1 MLFYSKNNLM
11 EDLKRFIINNKKILS
26 VFFTVVFSAF
36 VVATIVYGA
45 TTIGANITT
54 GGNVFATG
62 TLQVTDATTFYAT
75 STWSGVGSDIVVEGL
90 STSTFAGN
98 LDIAGDFAALR
109 IVEPLLASS
118 TLVVDG
124 LATFYGSADFG
135 DAYTDTLTIT
145 SVIDGALWASSTLQ
159 VTDATTFFATT
170 TLSGV
175 GSDLIVEGVS
185 TSTFAGD
192 LFIGQSGATTTLH
205 IGGGETSVS
214 APGQGA
220 CIALRS
226 SASTTTGVDTLYL
239 ILALNGD
246 RTSLEFTTSTVASDC
261 Y

>member
-1 MLFYSKNNLM
+1 MN
-11 EDLKRFIINNKKILS
+11 LKRFIINNKKILS
-26 VFFTVVFSAF
+26 VFFSIVFSAF

-75 STWSGVGSDIVVEGL
+75 STWSGVGSGIIVDGV

-98 LDIAGDFAALR
+98 VDIAGDFAALR

-118 TLVVDG
+118 TLVIDG
-124 LATFYGSADFG
+124 LATFY
-135 DAYTDTLTIT
+135 
-145 SVIDGALWASSTLQ
+145 
-159 VTDATTFFATT
+159 ATT

-175 GSDLIVEGVS
+175 GSDLVVGGVS

-192 LFIGQSGATTTLH
+192 FAISQAGATTTLH
-205 IGGGETSVS
+205 IGGAETAAS
-214 APGQGA
+214 APGMGS
-220 CIALRS
+220 CIALRA
-226 SASTTTGVDTLYL
+226 SASTTTGVDVLYL
-239 ILALNGD
+239 VLVPNGD
-246 RTSLEFTTSTVASDC
+246 NSELQFSTSTNPADC